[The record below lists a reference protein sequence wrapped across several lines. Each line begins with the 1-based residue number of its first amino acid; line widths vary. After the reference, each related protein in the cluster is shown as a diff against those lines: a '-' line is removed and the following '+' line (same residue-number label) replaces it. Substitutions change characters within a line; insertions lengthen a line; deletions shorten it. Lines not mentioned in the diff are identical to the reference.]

1 MTPQRE
7 NRDLKKAPPRPP
19 PLAFRAPLKLETL
32 VVHRM
37 GNCVV
42 CLIVGQCFDWSMN
55 LGQKAIM

>member
-42 CLIVGQCFDWSMN
+42 CLVV
-55 LGQKAIM
+55 